1 MQWLQSFESG
11 AALQGRGPLM
21 AWVAITCPQCS
32 APLPRVAIWRAV
44 KCPSCGALINR
55 TEAMVLRDSFRQALL
70 RARQGHGGAG
80 ADLQCGGESYHV
92 IQTLGCGEISQVYL
106 ARRVGWQPFL
116 ATIKVS
122 SAPAAAVR
130 YAREAEVL
138 RELQASQS
146 GAASVYASQRLPEVI
161 GQGPVEGGAS
171 KQALVLRHPIGYWGS
186 LAALSERFSQ
196 GIEPRHAVWIWRR
209 LLDVLHF
216 LHAQG
221 WSHGDVRPE
230 HALVHVQDHGVRLIG
245 WASAKKDAGEEGH
258 ATDLLR
264 CARVVRVLVCG
275 AGGSGV
281 IPHGVPAGL
290 AELLM
295 RSSEDEK
302 FCQTHGAEGLDALLR
317 TAAQA
322 AFGAP
327 SFLPLII

>member
-1 MQWLQSFESG
+1 
-11 AALQGRGPLM
+11 M

-55 TEAMVLRDSFRQALL
+55 TESIVTRDSFRQALL
-70 RARQGHGGAG
+70 RARQDYDGAG

-92 IQTLGCGEISQVYL
+92 IQTLGSGEISQVYL
-106 ARRVGWQPFL
+106 ARRVGPQPFL

-122 SAPAAAVR
+122 TASASAAR

-146 GAASVYASQRLPEVI
+146 GEASIYAAQRLPEVI
-161 GQGPVEGGAS
+161 AQGPVEGGAF

-186 LAALSERFSQ
+186 LEALSERFSQ
-196 GIEPRHAVWIWRR
+196 GIDPRHAVWIWRR

-221 WSHGDVRPE
+221 WSHGNVRPE

-245 WASAKKDAGEEGH
+245 WASAKKDAGEEGQ
-258 ATDLLR
+258 AKDLLR

-281 IPHGVPAGL
+281 IPHGVPSGL
-290 AELLM
+290 SELLTL
-295 RSSEDEK
+295 SSEDES
-302 FCQTHGAEGLDALLR
+302 FCRTHGGGGLDALLR

-322 AFGAP
+322 AFGVP
-327 SFLPLII
+327 SFLPLVI

>member
-1 MQWLQSFESG
+1 
-11 AALQGRGPLM
+11 M
-21 AWVAITCPQCS
+21 AWVAVACPQCS

-44 KCPSCGALINR
+44 KCPSCGALINK
-55 TEAMVLRDSFRQALL
+55 TESMVLRDSFRQALL
-70 RARQGHGGAG
+70 RSRQDQGGAG

-92 IQTLGCGEISQVYL
+92 IQTLGSGEVSQVYL
-106 ARRVGWQPFL
+106 ARRIGGQPFL

-122 SAPAAAVR
+122 TAAASAAH

-146 GAASVYASQRLPEVI
+146 GAASIYAAQRLPEVI
-161 GQGPVEGGAS
+161 AQGPVAGAAL

-186 LAALSERFSQ
+186 LAALNQHFSQ
-196 GIEPRHAVWIWRR
+196 GIDPRHAVWIWRR

-230 HALVHVQDHGVRLIG
+230 HALVHVQDHGIRLIG
-245 WASAKKDAGEEGH
+245 WASAQKDAGEKAQ

-264 CARVVRVLVCG
+264 SARVVRVLLCG
-275 AGGSGV
+275 TGGSGA
-281 IPHGVPAGL
+281 IPQGVPTGL
-290 AELLM
+290 TELLM
-295 RSSEDEK
+295 SASEDEA
-302 FCQTHGAEGLDALLR
+302 FCRTHGAQGLDALLR
-317 TAAQA
+317 TVARE

>member
-1 MQWLQSFESG
+1 
-11 AALQGRGPLM
+11 M

-55 TEAMVLRDSFRQALL
+55 TEAMVLRDSFHQALL
-70 RARQGHGGAG
+70 RARQGQGGAG

-92 IQTLGCGEISQVYL
+92 IQTLGSGGISQVYL
-106 ARRVGWQPFL
+106 ARRIGEQPFL

-122 SAPAAAVR
+122 SSPDAAAS

-146 GAASVYASQRLPEVI
+146 GAASIYAAQRLPEVI
-161 GQGPVEGGAS
+161 TQGPVAGGAS

-186 LAALSERFSQ
+186 LAALSERFSN
-196 GIEPRHAVWIWRR
+196 GIDPRHAVWIWRR

-245 WASAKKDAGEEGH
+245 WASAKRNASESDQS
-258 ATDLLR
+258 TDLLR

-290 AELLM
+290 TELLM
-295 RSSEDEK
+295 SASEDEN
-302 FCQTHGAEGLDALLR
+302 FCQTQGAHGLDVLLR
-317 TAAQA
+317 TAAQE